1 MRIAGTDASLPPNP
15 RVPPAV
21 EELDLPLADPQARP
35 TAYARDGHDRR
46 NPKFKEA
53 NAAIEEAALV
63 FVEKIVELFGKWG
76 EVRPSYILET
86 ALRELSELL
95 SPVGDHLRPALG
107 PASLKLLDAIADY
120 RDSRPED
127 R

>member
-1 MRIAGTDASLPPNP
+1 MTADINP
-15 RVPPAV
+15 
-21 EELDLPLADPQARP
+21 E
-35 TAYARDGHDRR
+35 
-46 NPKFKEA
+46 FKEA

-107 PASLKLLDAIADY
+107 PASLKLLDALAAY
-120 RDSRPED
+120 RNSASED

>member
-1 MRIAGTDASLPPNP
+1 MT
-15 RVPPAV
+15 
-21 EELDLPLADPQARP
+21 ADINQE
-35 TAYARDGHDRR
+35 
-46 NPKFKEA
+46 FKEA

-63 FVEKIVELFGKWG
+63 FVEKIVELFGKWK

-95 SPVGDHLRPALG
+95 SPVGDHLKPALG
-107 PASLKLLDAIADY
+107 QATHKLLDAFADY

>member
-1 MRIAGTDASLPPNP
+1 MT
-15 RVPPAV
+15 PPA
-21 EELDLPLADPQARP
+21 ADPQVRP
-35 TAYARDGHDRR
+35 TADARDGHDRR
-46 NPKFKEA
+46 HQPEFKEA

-63 FVEKIVELFGKWG
+63 FVEKIVELFGKWK

-95 SPVGDHLRPALG
+95 SPVGDHLKPALG
-107 PASLKLLDAIADY
+107 PASLKLLDALAAY
-120 RDSRPED
+120 RDSASED

>member
-1 MRIAGTDASLPPNP
+1 MTADINP
-15 RVPPAV
+15 
-21 EELDLPLADPQARP
+21 E
-35 TAYARDGHDRR
+35 
-46 NPKFKEA
+46 FKEA

-76 EVRPSYILET
+76 EVRPSYILEI

-107 PASLKLLDAIADY
+107 PASLKLLDALAAY
-120 RDSRPED
+120 RDSTSED